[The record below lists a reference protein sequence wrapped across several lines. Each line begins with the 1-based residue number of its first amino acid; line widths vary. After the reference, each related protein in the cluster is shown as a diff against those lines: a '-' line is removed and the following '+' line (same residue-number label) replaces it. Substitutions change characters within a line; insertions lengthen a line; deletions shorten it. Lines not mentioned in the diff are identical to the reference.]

1 MTWLLELLFDSLRTM
16 LAQFVVDLMDTVT
29 GVFTDL
35 MCCDLS
41 LFEDLF
47 SVAGQ
52 LYENA
57 LMPFSVAL
65 LAMICVWQLFKA
77 MFGRVGTSA
86 EEPVELVGR
95 SILCLFCIVY
105 SKRIVDYLLL
115 LAGTPYQWIVGSH
128 VEIGSFSGFVSAA
141 EQAAAPLGLDR
152 LSLQLLLLVM
162 QIVVAWNYFKL
173 LYVVAERYVLL
184 GIFSYTAP
192 LAFATGGAKATN
204 QILANWAKAFG
215 GQIVLIL
222 LDGWGVKMF
231 LSAYGNLLASRH
243 SFTRFFVGCMCL
255 VGFSKILQKLD
266 SYLASLGANL
276 GRTSAGMSGVAAAV
290 MAGRLAGQAGKAAFA
305 HADAGGAGSTIGSR
319 EGFAGSQEE
328 NSGAA
333 EGQPIPMQTEQN
345 RNVGNQEA
353 FQANQGMN
361 GMAEPLSGTGVKR
374 GSGETGIA
382 ADRTGQTG
390 TETGEGR
397 RTERKS
403 QDRTGNYTASGRS
416 VQEETGSCDTG
427 MVSCEEEIASMEEE
441 QEAMEAAAMAW
452 EQEMP
457 EDAAAYDT
465 GMMSIQEDADI
476 PDAEDGD
483 LQQNPD
489 TGTIH
494 QEGTESVRP
503 EGYMPE
509 ESWKQGAETEQLES
523 PENKINGSAE
533 ADAVRYG
540 ESRGGETITLSTGEN
555 WKTETGVVNPAIAA
569 DGGYVDAGTS
579 GVGNIRND
587 VRAEAGKSQERIS
600 ENSCGE
606 RRGRMQGQDSAVGS
620 PEAAR
625 GESVRM
631 DTGTSGQSAERF
643 AKNGK
648 LYLDAERY
656 EAPEIPYR
664 MENRY
669 GGTYYTVPQSAAEGR
684 IEATLQ
690 ENGTVRYQKTN
701 GTGWEPK
708 RKEEHPEQQ
717 GQEDSHGR

>member
-41 LFEDLF
+41 LFEELF
-47 SVAGQ
+47 SVASQ

-57 LMPFSVAL
+57 LMPFSIAL
-65 LAMICVWQLFKA
+65 LAMICVWQLFKT
-77 MFGRVGTSA
+77 MFGRVGTGA
-86 EEPVELVGR
+86 EEPVELIGR
-95 SILCLFCIVY
+95 SALCLFCIVY

-162 QIVVAWNYFKL
+162 QLVVAWNYFKL

-204 QILANWAKAFG
+204 QILANWSKAFG

-222 LDGWGVKMF
+222 LDGWGLKMF
-231 LSAYGNLLASRH
+231 LAAYGNLLASRH
-243 SFTRFFVGCMCL
+243 GFTRFFVGCMCL
-255 VGFSKILQKLD
+255 VGFSKIMQKLD

-276 GRTSAGMSGVAAAV
+276 GRTNTGMSGVAAAV
-290 MAGRLAGQAGKAAFA
+290 MAGRLAGQAGKAVFGQAA
-305 HADAGGAGSTIGSR
+305 AVGSGSPNGGR
-319 EGFAGSQEE
+319 EGFAGPQSES
-328 NSGAA
+328 SGVV
-333 EGQPIPMQTEQN
+333 EGQPIPMQSEQD
-345 RNVGNQEA
+345 RTGGSQEA
-353 FQANQGMN
+353 FQANPGAQGMS
-361 GMAEPLSGTGVKR
+361 GTFSGTGVKHE
-374 GSGETGIA
+374 SGEAETE
-382 ADRTGQTG
+382 ADRRNHTGK
-390 TETGEGR
+390 ETGEGR
-397 RTERKS
+397 KAEREAQGKA
-403 QDRTGNYTASGRS
+403 GHYTASGGIA
-416 VQEETGSCDTG
+416 QEGTGTYDTG
-427 MVSCEEEIASMEEE
+427 MASCEEETASMEEE
-441 QEAMEAAAMAW
+441 REALEAAAMAW

-465 GMMSIQEDADI
+465 GMMSIQEEADI
-476 PDAEDGD
+476 PDAAEGA
-483 LQQNPD
+483 LSQNPD
-489 TGTIH
+489 MGTIQ
-494 QEGTESVRP
+494 QEGTGFDRQ

-509 ESWKQGAETEQLES
+509 ESREQGTEAVNPGAAAAVGFVDAETAGTGSIQHKPRSGIGES
-523 PENKINGSAE
+523 PERISGKPYGRRQGGTQERGSMVE
-533 ADAVRYG
+533 SPEGVSG
-540 ESRGGETITLSTGEN
+540 ESIGMDI
-555 WKTETGVVNPAIAA
+555 
-569 DGGYVDAGTS
+569 
-579 GVGNIRND
+579 
-587 VRAEAGKSQERIS
+587 GK
-600 ENSCGE
+600 
-606 RRGRMQGQDSAVGS
+606 
-620 PEAAR
+620 
-625 GESVRM
+625 
-631 DTGTSGQSAERF
+631 SGQSAERF
-643 AKNGK
+643 VQNGK

-664 MENRY
+664 MESRY

-690 ENGTVRYQKTN
+690 ENGTVQYQKTN
-701 GTGWEPK
+701 GSGWEPK

-717 GQEDSHGR
+717 GQEDGHGR

>member
-41 LFEDLF
+41 LFEELF
-47 SVAGQ
+47 SVASQ

-57 LMPFSVAL
+57 LMPFSIAL
-65 LAMICVWQLFKA
+65 LAMICVWQLFKT
-77 MFGRVGTSA
+77 MFGRVGTGA
-86 EEPVELVGR
+86 EEPVELIGR
-95 SILCLFCIVY
+95 SALCLFCIVY

-162 QIVVAWNYFKL
+162 QLVVAWNYFKL

-204 QILANWAKAFG
+204 QILANWSKAFG

-222 LDGWGVKMF
+222 LDGWGLKMF
-231 LSAYGNLLASRH
+231 LAAYGNLLASRH
-243 SFTRFFVGCMCL
+243 GFTRFFVGCMCL
-255 VGFSKILQKLD
+255 VGFSKIMQKLD

-276 GRTSAGMSGVAAAV
+276 GRTNTGMSGVAAAV
-290 MAGRLAGQAGKAAFA
+290 MAGRLAGQAGKAVFGQAA
-305 HADAGGAGSTIGSR
+305 AVGSGSPNGGR
-319 EGFAGSQEE
+319 EGFAGPQSES
-328 NSGAA
+328 SGVV
-333 EGQPIPMQTEQN
+333 EGQPIPMQSEQD
-345 RNVGNQEA
+345 RTGGSQEA
-353 FQANQGMN
+353 FQANPGAQGMS
-361 GMAEPLSGTGVKR
+361 GTFSGTGVKHE
-374 GSGETGIA
+374 SGEAETE
-382 ADRTGQTG
+382 ADRRNHTGK
-390 TETGEGR
+390 ETGEGR
-397 RTERKS
+397 KAEREAQGKA
-403 QDRTGNYTASGRS
+403 GHYTASGGIA
-416 VQEETGSCDTG
+416 QEGTGTYDTG
-427 MVSCEEEIASMEEE
+427 MASCEEETASMEEE
-441 QEAMEAAAMAW
+441 REALEAAAMAW

-465 GMMSIQEDADI
+465 GMMSIQEEADI
-476 PDAEDGD
+476 PDAEEGA
-483 LQQNPD
+483 LSQNPD
-489 TGTIH
+489 MGTIQ
-494 QEGTESVRP
+494 QEGTGFDRQ

-509 ESWKQGAETEQLES
+509 ESREQGTEAVNPGAAAAVGFVDAETAGTGSIQHKPRSGIGES
-523 PENKINGSAE
+523 PERISGKPYGRRQGGTQERGSMVE
-533 ADAVRYG
+533 SPEGVSG
-540 ESRGGETITLSTGEN
+540 ESIGMDI
-555 WKTETGVVNPAIAA
+555 
-569 DGGYVDAGTS
+569 
-579 GVGNIRND
+579 
-587 VRAEAGKSQERIS
+587 GK
-600 ENSCGE
+600 
-606 RRGRMQGQDSAVGS
+606 
-620 PEAAR
+620 
-625 GESVRM
+625 
-631 DTGTSGQSAERF
+631 SGQSAERF
-643 AKNGK
+643 VQNGK

-664 MENRY
+664 MESRY

-690 ENGTVRYQKTN
+690 ENGTVQYQKTN
-701 GTGWEPK
+701 GSGWEPK

-717 GQEDSHGR
+717 GQEDGHGR

>member
-41 LFEDLF
+41 LFEELF
-47 SVAGQ
+47 SVASQ

-57 LMPFSVAL
+57 LMPFSIAL
-65 LAMICVWQLFKA
+65 LAMICVWQLFKT
-77 MFGRVGTSA
+77 MFGRVGTGA
-86 EEPVELVGR
+86 EEPVELIGR
-95 SILCLFCIVY
+95 SALCLFCIVY

-162 QIVVAWNYFKL
+162 QLVVAWNYFKL

-204 QILANWAKAFG
+204 QILANWSKAFG

-222 LDGWGVKMF
+222 LDGWGLKMF
-231 LSAYGNLLASRH
+231 LAAYGNLLASRH
-243 SFTRFFVGCMCL
+243 GFTRFFVGCMCL
-255 VGFSKILQKLD
+255 VGFSKIMQKLD

-276 GRTSAGMSGVAAAV
+276 GRTNTGMSGAAAAV
-290 MAGRLAGQAGKAAFA
+290 MAGRLAGQAGKAVFGQAA
-305 HADAGGAGSTIGSR
+305 AVGSGSPNGGR
-319 EGFAGSQEE
+319 EGFAGPQSES
-328 NSGAA
+328 SGVV
-333 EGQPIPMQTEQN
+333 EGQPIPMQSEQD
-345 RNVGNQEA
+345 RTGGSQEA
-353 FQANQGMN
+353 FQANPGAQGMS
-361 GMAEPLSGTGVKR
+361 GTFSGTGVKHE
-374 GSGETGIA
+374 SGEAETE
-382 ADRTGQTG
+382 ADRRNHTGK
-390 TETGEGR
+390 ETGEGR
-397 RTERKS
+397 KAEREAQGKA
-403 QDRTGNYTASGRS
+403 GHYTASGGIA
-416 VQEETGSCDTG
+416 QEGTGTYDTG
-427 MVSCEEEIASMEEE
+427 MASCEEETASMEEE
-441 QEAMEAAAMAW
+441 REALEAAAMAW

-465 GMMSIQEDADI
+465 GMMSIQEEADI
-476 PDAEDGD
+476 PDAEEGA
-483 LQQNPD
+483 LSQNPD
-489 TGTIH
+489 MGTIQ
-494 QEGTESVRP
+494 QEGTGFDRQ

-509 ESWKQGAETEQLES
+509 ESREQGTEAVNPGAAAAVGFVDAETAGTGSIQHKPRSGIGES
-523 PENKINGSAE
+523 PERISGKPYGRRQGGTQERGSMVE
-533 ADAVRYG
+533 SPEGVSG
-540 ESRGGETITLSTGEN
+540 ESIGMDI
-555 WKTETGVVNPAIAA
+555 
-569 DGGYVDAGTS
+569 
-579 GVGNIRND
+579 
-587 VRAEAGKSQERIS
+587 GK
-600 ENSCGE
+600 
-606 RRGRMQGQDSAVGS
+606 
-620 PEAAR
+620 
-625 GESVRM
+625 
-631 DTGTSGQSAERF
+631 SGQSAERF
-643 AKNGK
+643 VQNGK

-664 MENRY
+664 MESRY

-690 ENGTVRYQKTN
+690 ENGTVQYQKTN
-701 GTGWEPK
+701 GSGWEPK

-717 GQEDSHGR
+717 GQEDGHGR